1 MMESLDSFFL
11 LGRFYIYARG
21 ENNNTLTERLIYWSE
36 YFWSAEEM
44 INMAPQHEDL
54 TPLSFIIHKIRK
66 DWHCTIE
73 SHQSAGSN

>member
-1 MMESLDSFFL
+1 MMESLDIRFFYWDV
-11 LGRFYIYARG
+11 FIYARG
-21 ENNNTLTERLIYWSE
+21 ENNNTPTERLIYWSE